1 MMSEETQHRA
11 LEEDLESEEGDLESY
26 LEEESS
32 SELLERVRELQ
43 VSHAS
48 ALQRHRENNS
58 TSFIS
63 VQYQN
68 VE

>member
-1 MMSEETQHRA
+1 MSEETQHRA

-43 VSHAS
+43 VSHS
-48 ALQRHRENNS
+48 YTLQRHRGNIS
-58 TSFIS
+58 TFFIS
-63 VQYQN
+63 VQYQY

>member
-1 MMSEETQHRA
+1 MSEETEHRA

-43 VSHAS
+43 VSHS
-48 ALQRHRENNS
+48 FALKRHRGKFS
-58 TSFIS
+58 TFFMS
-63 VQYQN
+63 VQYQY
-68 VE
+68 VK

>member
-1 MMSEETQHRA
+1 MMSEESQHRA

-43 VSHAS
+43 VSHTSAS
-48 ALQRHRENNS
+48 QKLCGNN
-58 TSFIS
+58 
-63 VQYQN
+63 
-68 VE
+68 

>member
-1 MMSEETQHRA
+1 MMSEDSQPRA

-43 VSHAS
+43 VSHTP
-48 ALQRHRENNS
+48 ALRRHRENNP
-58 TSFIS
+58 TSPIS
-63 VQYQN
+63 VQHHHA
-68 VE
+68 E

>member
-43 VSHAS
+43 VGHTS
-48 ALQRHRENNS
+48 AL
-58 TSFIS
+58 
-63 VQYQN
+63 
-68 VE
+68 

>member
-1 MMSEETQHRA
+1 MMSEETQQRA

-43 VSHAS
+43 VSHTS
-48 ALQRHRENNS
+48 ALHRHRENNS
-58 TSFIS
+58 PSFIS
-63 VQYQN
+63 VQYHCF
-68 VE
+68 E

>member
-1 MMSEETQHRA
+1 MMSEETQHRV

-43 VSHAS
+43 VSCTS
-48 ALQRHRENNS
+48 ARQRHSENNP

-63 VQYQN
+63 VMYHH

>member
-1 MMSEETQHRA
+1 MMSEETQQPT

-43 VSHAS
+43 VSHSS
-48 ALQRHRENNS
+48 ALQIHRGNLS
-58 TSFIS
+58 TFFIS
-63 VQYQN
+63 VEYQ
-68 VE
+68 

>member
-43 VSHAS
+43 VSHVS

-68 VE
+68 AE

>member
-1 MMSEETQHRA
+1 MMSEETQQRV

-43 VSHAS
+43 VSYTS
-48 ALQRHRENNS
+48 AWQRHRENNPENI
-58 TSFIS
+58 FHICS
-63 VQYQN
+63 VSPC
-68 VE
+68 

>member
-1 MMSEETQHRA
+1 MMSEESQHRA

-43 VSHAS
+43 VSHTSAS
-48 ALQRHRENNS
+48 QKLHGNNP

-63 VQYQN
+63 VQYQY
-68 VE
+68 V